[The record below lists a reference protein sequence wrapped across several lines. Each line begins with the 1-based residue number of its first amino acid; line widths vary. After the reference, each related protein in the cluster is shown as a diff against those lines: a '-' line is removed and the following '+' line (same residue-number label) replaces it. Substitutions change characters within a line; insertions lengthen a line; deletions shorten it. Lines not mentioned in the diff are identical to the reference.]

1 MVEASA
7 LQTLGQAALNGA
19 LPVPPDICVPCSLP
33 GALFSL
39 DGGDGCDQLL
49 GIPSQ
54 NGVGPAWFRNNPW
67 IRDQARNHRDT
78 FLQQVLEH
86 AGDTL
91 GNAWLAEFH
100 AFAAS
105 EKLQLVCID
114 DEIRL
119 DELPPPVLD
128 HMGERSQHGYA
139 FALHSNFLF
148 TDHKIYFATF
158 THVQWAEAQRE
169 EYVDEHGTQRISP
182 PYTWHTPS
190 GLYPIEQACEQLARH
205 YAEAKARARFWQGV
219 IGAAEFALGVL
230 AFIPVVRGIKG
241 TVSLGRYAFVALEAA
256 LAADAM
262 VDGSSRM
269 ITGEGL
275 SIGEQFFTD
284 LARLANPDTA
294 EARGKQVFMAINL
307 ALLLPAAIGGA
318 RWLMHKLRPGSMTT
332 VRLDNAA
339 LSQEEVRRLGNRSA
353 SEVTVLETRI
363 QRRPRE
369 GELPVT
375 ARELHSVERNASL
388 VALDVAGGKADY
400 AYMATTLR
408 DRLVAMIQHSIGPM
422 RMGGSLTRVVADA
435 GEEALAAAL
444 VSHWKVKPE
453 NILGLSTHPSRPSQF
468 GLKNKSDQGIDML
481 VYVPPPPSMTVRNP
495 TTLEMRHHIDGLKGT
510 APVEELKFEAGT
522 LLVIEVKTTL
532 GKSKTPGFISTQKA
546 GGKANLQRIQDLIR
560 RKRQGWGEALTKT
573 DPAFI
578 TKHQA
583 IEDSLDSRK
592 VSFLHAQVFFD
603 SKGHPNTIVGDRSGI
618 QINLWNQHE

>member
-1 MVEASA
+1 
-7 LQTLGQAALNGA
+7 
-19 LPVPPDICVPCSLP
+19 
-33 GALFSL
+33 
-39 DGGDGCDQLL
+39 
-49 GIPSQ
+49 
-54 NGVGPAWFRNNPW
+54 
-67 IRDQARNHRDT
+67 
-78 FLQQVLEH
+78 
-86 AGDTL
+86 
-91 GNAWLAEFH
+91 
-100 AFAAS
+100 
-105 EKLQLVCID
+105 
-114 DEIRL
+114 
-119 DELPPPVLD
+119 
-128 HMGERSQHGYA
+128 MGERSQHGYA

-219 IGAAEFALGVL
+219 IGAGEFALGVL

-318 RWLMHKLRPGSMTT
+318 RWLMHKLQPGSMTT

-353 SEVTVLETRI
+353 GEVTVLETRI

-408 DRLVAMIQHSIGPM
+408 DRLVAMIQHSIGPV

-532 GKSKTPGFISTQKA
+532 GKSKTPGFLKTQA
-546 GGKANLQRIQDLIR
+546 SGGAANLERIQYLSD
-560 RKRQGWGEALTKT
+560 RKLQGWNEKLLESFDQNFPDKVKA
-573 DPAFI
+573 I
-578 TKHQA
+578 TKA
-583 IEDSLDSRK
+583 VESGKI
-592 VSFLHAQVFFD
+592 SFLHAQIFF
-603 SKGHPNTIVGDRSGI
+603 SPTGQLSSLTGI
-618 QINLWNQHE
+618 QTGIQLNLWNHK

>member
-1 MVEASA
+1 MTETSLSGLSA
-7 LQTLGQAALNGA
+7 LGHATLNDA
-19 LPVPPDICVPCSLP
+19 LPVPADICVPCSVP

-49 GIPSQ
+49 GIPSRS
-54 NGVGPAWFRNNPW
+54 GVGPAWFRHNPW
-67 IRDQARNHRDT
+67 IRDRARNHRDT

-86 AGDTL
+86 AGNTL
-91 GNAWLAEFH
+91 GDAWLAEFY

-105 EKLQLVCID
+105 EKLQLTCID

-119 DELPPPVLD
+119 DELAPPVLD
-128 HMGERSQHGYA
+128 HMGSRSHEG
-139 FALHSNFLF
+139 FGFILHSNFFF
-148 TDHKIYFATF
+148 TDHKVYFATF
-158 THVQWAEAQRE
+158 THVQWAQAQRT
-169 EYVDEHGTQRISP
+169 EYVDAHGTHRISP

-190 GLYPIEQACEQLARH
+190 GLYPVEQACEQLARH
-205 YAEAKARARFWQGV
+205 YAEAKARSRLWQGV
-219 IGAAEFALGVL
+219 IGAGEFALGVL
-230 AFIPVVRGIKG
+230 AMVPVGRGIKG
-241 TVSLGRYAFVALEAA
+241 AKTLGSYAFVALEAA

-307 ALLLPAAIGGA
+307 ALLLPAAMGGA
-318 RWLMHKLRPGSMTT
+318 RWLMHKLRPGRMAT

-339 LSQEEVRRLGNRSA
+339 LSQAQVHRLGNRSA
-353 SEVTVLETRI
+353 GEVTALETRI
-363 QRRPRE
+363 ERHARDS
-369 GELPVT
+369 ELPVT
-375 ARELHSVERNASL
+375 ARELHALDRNASL
-388 VALDVAGGKADY
+388 VALDVVGGKADY

-408 DRLVAMIQHSIGPM
+408 DRLVALIQHSIGPV

-453 NILGLSTHPSRPSQF
+453 HILGMSTHPSQPSRF

-495 TTLEMRHHIDGLKGT
+495 TTQEMRHHIDGLKGV
-510 APVEELKFEAGT
+510 APVEELKFQEGT

-532 GKSKTPGFISTQKA
+532 GKSKTPGFLKTQSVGGAKNLERIREHLKKDKGAWQTKKLEEHDPTILAKIDAVAKA
-546 GGKANLQRIQDLIR
+546 T
-560 RKRQGWGEALTKT
+560 RQGKVE
-573 DPAFI
+573 FI
-578 TKHQA
+578 
-583 IEDSLDSRK
+583 
-592 VSFLHAQVFFD
+592 HAQIFFD
-603 SKGHPNTIVGDRSGI
+603 SGGRPSLLTNTLNGI
-618 QINLWNQHE
+618 QLNTWR